1 MVRELTLE
9 LENKIVLVN
18 VELKLIRKIP
28 RWDLRNPSIYSNA
41 VVYDC
46 TARARGNLYQILHF
60 HLRNEFQS
68 RFLFIPNYLRDNT
81 FLAVEK
87 VLMNLK
93 MLQYVNPR
101 YGPIANH
108 DQYASGHPDSLEPSF
123 QCSNQT
129 CASCRAVSM
138 CRQWTNAC
146 YHAQHRVSTEAEVQ
160 GIETVVKPLYKSDF

>member
-9 LENKIVLVN
+9 LENKIILVN

-81 FLAVEK
+81 FLAVEPSK
-87 VLMNLK
+87 KLVLTKNCVIDPVKRKKLPK
-93 MLQYVNPR
+93 RGEEWAELLSFYSNSRSTVDGGTVLSFYRPR
-101 YGPIANH
+101 
-108 DQYASGHPDSLEPSF
+108 F
-123 QCSNQT
+123 QG
-129 CASCRAVSM
+129 CRCLS
-138 CRQWTNAC
+138 
-146 YHAQHRVSTEAEVQ
+146 
-160 GIETVVKPLYKSDF
+160 I